1 MTATEFPAP
10 AARVNTGGR
19 YAPRTPTSPV
29 ALNLAGTEGPGD
41 PLDAEFARHAASSAA
56 SRYPDTSPL
65 ASGLADHFNIT
76 PDRVLVTAGADE
88 AIACV
93 FRAYLE
99 SGREVVLTS
108 PTFEMLPRYAAM
120 CDAST
125 VSVPWPDA
133 RFPVDAI
140 IDAVTP
146 RTTLIAIVTPNNPT
160 GAVATI
166 AELAAIH
173 DTAPGAVL
181 LVDLAY
187 IEYADA
193 DPTAALLDLPRVVVV
208 RTFSK
213 AWGLAGARV
222 GYAMGHR
229 NVIDLVAAAGNP
241 FPVAAPSLE
250 LARNALLSNGDAMR
264 TRVDAVRGRRTR
276 TANAFTEAGIPIS
289 PTQANFVCA
298 APKDPRWL
306 WDALVGCGIGT
317 RLIED
322 PQPSRVRMTVPADD
336 DAFARVTEAL
346 RTVFAPE
353 ALILDMDGV
362 IADVSKSYRAA
373 IIATAAH
380 FGVATTPA
388 EIAALKRGGNANDDW
403 QLTATIVATQRP
415 DITLEDVTEMFESLF
430 HGTGEQPGLWE
441 NETLIVRPDLLR
453 RLARRLPLA
462 IATGRP
468 RRDAERFLDRF
479 EITDC
484 MTACVTRD
492 DGAIKPDPF
501 APREA
506 MRRVGA
512 TRGWMIGDTPDDVL
526 ASRSAGLLP
535 LGVIAPGD
543 DNARMTEAL
552 LRAGAARVI
561 PTLASLENL
570 LP

>member
-1 MTATEFPAP
+1 MTATEFPTP
-10 AARVNTGGR
+10 ASRMNTVGR

-41 PLDAEFARHAASSAA
+41 PLDAEFARRAASSAA

-65 ASGLADHFNIT
+65 ARSLADHFNIT

-99 SGREVVLTS
+99 SGRDVVLTS

-173 DTAPGAVL
+173 HAARRAVL

-193 DPTAALLDLPRVVVV
+193 DPTAALLNLPRAVVV

-229 NVIDLVAAAGNP
+229 NVIGAIGAAGNP

-250 LARNALLSNGDAMR
+250 LARNALLSHGDAMR
-264 TRVDAVRGRRTR
+264 ARVNAVRGRRAH
-276 TANAFTEAGIPIS
+276 TANAFTEAGISIS

-298 APKDPRWL
+298 APPDPRWL

-322 PQPSRVRMTVPADD
+322 PEPSRVRMTVPADD
-336 DAFARVTEAL
+336 AALARVTEAL
-346 RTVFAPE
+346 RTILEPE
-353 ALILDMDGV
+353 ALVLDMDGV

-380 FGVATTPA
+380 FGVVTTSA
-388 EIAALKRGGNANDDW
+388 DIAALKRGGNANDDW
-403 QLTATIVATQRP
+403 QLTATIVAAHRP
-415 DITLEDVTEMFESLF
+415 DISLDEVTAVFESLF
-430 HGTGEQPGLWE
+430 HGTGERPGLWE
-441 NETLIVRPDLLR
+441 NETLIVRADLLR

-492 DGAIKPDPF
+492 DGPIKPDPF

-512 TRGWMIGDTPDDVL
+512 ARGWMIGDTPDDVL
-526 ASRSAGLLP
+526 AARSAGLLP

-543 DNARMTEAL
+543 DIARMAEAL
-552 LRAGAARVI
+552 LKAGAARVM
-561 PTLASLENL
+561 PTLASLELL

>member
-1 MTATEFPAP
+1 MTATEFPTP
-10 AARVNTGGR
+10 ATRMATVGQ
-19 YAPRTPTSPV
+19 YAPRRPTSPV

-41 PLDAEFARHAASSAA
+41 PVDAELARRVADSAT
-56 SRYPDTSPL
+56 SKYPDRSPL
-65 ASGLADHFNIT
+65 AGSLADHFDVT
-76 PDRVLVTAGADE
+76 PDRVLITAGADE

-99 SGREVVLTS
+99 PGRDVVLTL

-120 CDAST
+120 CDAT
-125 VSVPWPDA
+125 IVSVAWPDA
-133 RFPVDAI
+133 RFPLEAI

-146 RTTLIAIVTPNNPT
+146 RTSLVAVVTPNNPT

-166 AELAAIH
+166 AELVAIH
-173 DTAPGAVL
+173 DAAPGAVL

-193 DPTAALLDLPRVVVV
+193 DPTPELLGLPRVVVV

-222 GYAMGHR
+222 GYAIGHSD
-229 NVIDLVAAAGNP
+229 VIRLVAAAGNP
-241 FPVAAPSLE
+241 FPVASPSLE
-250 LARNALLSNGDAMR
+250 LARNALLTNGDAMR
-264 TRVDAVRGRRTR
+264 ARVNAVRGRRAR
-276 TANAFTEAGIPIS
+276 LADAFEEVGVAIAPTE
-289 PTQANFVCA
+289 ANFVCA
-298 APKDPRWL
+298 MPADPRWL

-322 PQPSRVRMTVPADD
+322 PEPSRVRMTVPDND
-336 DAFARVTEAL
+336 DACAKVAVAL

-353 ALILDMDGV
+353 ALVLDMDGV
-362 IADVSKSYRAA
+362 IADVSQSYRAA

-380 FGVATTPA
+380 FGVVATQA
-388 EIAALKRGGNANDDW
+388 DIALLKRGGNANDDW
-403 QLTATIVATQRP
+403 QVTATLVAAQRP
-415 DITLEDVTEMFESLF
+415 GTTLEEVTAVFEALF
-430 HGTGEQPGLWE
+430 HGTGKRRGLWE
-441 NETLIVRPDLLR
+441 NEALIVGPEVLR
-453 RLARRLPLA
+453 RLARRLPLV

-468 RRDAERFLDRF
+468 RLDAERFLDRF
-479 EITDC
+479 GITDC
-484 MTACVTRD
+484 VTTCVTRD
-492 DGAIKPDPF
+492 DGALKPDPF

-512 TRGWMIGDTPDDVL
+512 TRGWMLGDTPDDVRAARA
-526 ASRSAGLLP
+526 ASLLP

-543 DNARMTEAL
+543 SVATMTDAL
-552 LRAGAARVI
+552 LGAGAARVI
-561 PTLASLENL
+561 PTLESLEQL